1 MSVAYLAKG
10 AQKLKIVRTDE
21 GQVSGYLQCSVCLDF
36 GAQEH
41 LVLEETLLD
50 VPIGYVLNPQNGV
63 FLADEVQRAMRL
75 GIAHWL
81 SQVMTLER
89 VSARKSIQEQGPRQV
104 SFCLPIHDG
113 SDCELHV
120 EVDTNTPADRVD
132 QAALEWVKGWI
143 AQQQRQRQPLDAEL
157 LEVIGQIKLVDAPHL
172 RCGLALMNPSASFT

>member
-1 MSVAYLAKG
+1 MSVAYPAKG

-81 SQVMTLER
+81 SQVLSLDR
-89 VSARKSIQEQGPRQV
+89 VSGRKPTHEGGAWHV
-104 SFCLPIHDG
+104 SFRLPDHDAR
-113 SDCELHV
+113 DCELNV
-120 EVDTNTPADRVD
+120 QVDAATPADRIDHV
-132 QAALEWVKGWI
+132 ALQWVEGWI
-143 AQQQRQRQPLDAEL
+143 AQQQRQPFDAEL
-157 LEVIGQIKLVDAPHL
+157 LEVIGQINLVDAPHL
-172 RCGLALMNPSASFT
+172 RRGLALMSPSASFT